1 MQPSSSEPHPPALPP
16 AARVLILSNAP
27 SASTPALE
35 LISESAVADEVSA
48 VAQALRELGWQ
59 PQKAAVTTAAEIFR
73 QLDQVQP
80 DLVFNLC
87 EGLNG
92 DSAGESNV
100 AAILDSMGVHYTG
113 NHPLVLGLA
122 RNKNLTKKILVASGI
137 PTPDWVYYESVPSA
151 APAALGYPLIVK
163 PACEDASLG
172 ILDDAVVRDFPGL
185 RKNCRRL
192 LEQYPRDGVLVEK
205 FIAGREISVALLP
218 ASRSV
223 RALPPSEIDFSGF
236 QPGADQIVSYKAK
249 WVTDDELY
257 RTTPSRCPAAIT
269 PELQERLQDMAVSV
283 HQALGADSYGR
294 VDFRVDSN
302 DHPFVLEYNPNPDIS
317 PGAGYSNALAAAG
330 LSYPD
335 FVQIVIQAALARRKN
350 AGSC

>member
-1 MQPSSSEPHPPALPP
+1 MPPSCSEPYPPVLPL
-16 AARVLILSNAP
+16 ATRVLILSNAP

-35 LISESAVADEVSA
+35 LISESAVADEVNA
-48 VAQALRELGWQ
+48 VAQALSELGCK

-73 QLDQVQP
+73 WLDQVQT

-87 EGLNG
+87 EGLDG
-92 DSAGESNV
+92 DSADESNV

-122 RNKNLTKKILVASGI
+122 RNKNLTKKILVASSI
-137 PTPDWVYYESVPSA
+137 PTPAWAYYESVPTT
-151 APAALGYPLIVK
+151 APTALSYPLIVK

-172 ILDDAVVRDFPGL
+172 ILDDAVVRDFPSL

-192 LEQYPRDGVLVEK
+192 LEHYPRDGVLVEE

-218 ASRSV
+218 DGRNV

-257 RTTPSRCPAAIT
+257 RSTPSRCPAVVT
-269 PELQERLQDMAVSV
+269 SELQDYLQNMAISV
-283 HQALGADSYGR
+283 HRALGADSYGR
-294 VDFRVDSN
+294 VDFRVDCN